1 MPDQLDFIIS
11 AQIGDINGVRHL
23 LNVPGMNINYE
34 HYSGVTPLLGAIS
47 SGNIEIVRL
56 LLGAGANANHENVH
70 GQIGLSV
77 AALRGHAE
85 ILRLLLTLPGT
96 DINHANIDGNTPLM
110 LAAEKGHA
118 EIVKILLDA
127 GADIHHINNDGKTA
141 RQLAEDNEHEAAAAL
156 LRKSEQTHAAT
167 GLAYVDTF
175 RPKVAVAA
183 QGPRHLPNNVAK
195 KIIRNYIG
203 GKSRR
208 RARKQKKTR
217 RRF

>member
-1 MPDQLDFIIS
+1 MSDELDFIIS

-23 LNVPGMNINYE
+23 LNVPGININYE
-34 HYSGVTPLLGAIS
+34 HYSGVTPLLGGIS

-56 LLGAGANANHENVH
+56 LLGAGANANHENVRGH
-70 GQIGLSV
+70 IALSV

-85 ILRLLLTLPGT
+85 ILRLLLTFPGT
-96 DINHANIDGNTPLM
+96 DINHADNNGNTPLM
-110 LAAEKGHA
+110 LAVKNGHT

-127 GADIHHINNDGKTA
+127 GADVFHINNDGKTA
-141 RQLAEDNEHEAAAAL
+141 RQLAEDNDHMAIAAL
-156 LRKSEQTHAAT
+156 LRKSEQAHAAT
-167 GLAYVDTF
+167 GLAYVNTF
-175 RPKVAVAA
+175 RPKVPVAA
-183 QGPRHLPNNVAK
+183 QGPRHLPNNIAK

-208 RARKQKKTR
+208 KVRKQKKTR